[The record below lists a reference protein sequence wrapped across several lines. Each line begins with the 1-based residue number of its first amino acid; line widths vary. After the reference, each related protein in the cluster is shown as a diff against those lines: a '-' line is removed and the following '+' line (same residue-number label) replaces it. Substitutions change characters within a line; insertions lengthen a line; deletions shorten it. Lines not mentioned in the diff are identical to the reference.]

1 MVNDLVFVIFI
12 VLLLFLLGNVSDF
25 AVGVIVNKHKM
36 LYHFCT
42 FWRESESYCSFK
54 IF

>member
-25 AVGVIVNKHKM
+25 AVGVIVINI
-36 LYHFCT
+36 
-42 FWRESESYCSFK
+42 RNYCY
-54 IF
+54 